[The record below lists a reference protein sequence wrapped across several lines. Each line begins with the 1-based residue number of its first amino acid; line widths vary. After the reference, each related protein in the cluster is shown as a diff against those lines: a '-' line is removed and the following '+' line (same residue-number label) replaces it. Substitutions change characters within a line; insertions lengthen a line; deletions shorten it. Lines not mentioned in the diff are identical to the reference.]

1 MSAGA
6 GRAGPAGRGGAALTD
21 PLAPR
26 HSKST
31 VVSAA
36 LRAVGNVVTGD
47 DAQTQAV
54 LNCAPLPALL
64 ALLRHAAEPLRKEA
78 CWTLSNITAGN
89 AHQIQAV
96 IDADIFP
103 TLVDILRHAEFK
115 TRKEAAWA
123 ITNATSGGTHEQIR
137 SSSAGRGRCRSGGE
151 LATSISL
158 RRYLVEQGCIAPL
171 CELLTLTDAK
181 TVQVALKGID
191 NILKAGQRHDCRD
204 NPYAVLI
211 EECFGACRCQ

>member
-1 MSAGA
+1 M
-6 GRAGPAGRGGAALTD
+6 
-21 PLAPR
+21 
-26 HSKST
+26 
-31 VVSAA
+31 SAA

-54 LNCAPLPALL
+54 LNCSPLPALL

-78 CWTLSNITAGN
+78 CWTLSNVTAGN

-103 TLVDILRHAEFK
+103 TLIDILRHAEFK

-123 ITNATSGGTHEQIR
+123 ITNATSGGTHAQIR
-137 SSSAGRGRCRSGGE
+137 YSSLPVRTLTKENAR
-151 LATSISL
+151 LAMVPSL

-211 EECFGACRCQ
+211 EECFGGTRAPRRTPVRSPTT